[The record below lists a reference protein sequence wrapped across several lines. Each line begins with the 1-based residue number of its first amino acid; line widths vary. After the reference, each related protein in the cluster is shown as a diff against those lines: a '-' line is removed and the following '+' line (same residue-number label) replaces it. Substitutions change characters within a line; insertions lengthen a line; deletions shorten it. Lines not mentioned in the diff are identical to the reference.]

1 MHFLSDFTQ
10 KDKRGRE
17 EALMH
22 SHAVSRIEETILQ
35 ALKDLRFGSV
45 EIIVHDSKVVQIE
58 RREKVR
64 VEPEPSRRSSFVT

>member
-1 MHFLSDFTQ
+1 MRSD
-10 KDKRGRE
+10 DG
-17 EALMH
+17 
-22 SHAVSRIEETILQ
+22 SRIEQTILQ

-64 VEPEPSRRSSFVT
+64 VELESSRRPSFVG

>member
-1 MHFLSDFTQ
+1 MPRDNGSL
-10 KDKRGRE
+10 
-17 EALMH
+17 
-22 SHAVSRIEETILQ
+22 IEQSILQ

-64 VEPEPSRRSSFVT
+64 VELESPRRASLVG

>member
-1 MHFLSDFTQ
+1 MRSDDGHQ
-10 KDKRGRE
+10 LE
-17 EALMH
+17 Q
-22 SHAVSRIEETILQ
+22 TILQ

-64 VEPEPSRRSSFVT
+64 VELDSPRRASGTLSHLSDY

>member
-1 MHFLSDFTQ
+1 MRSDN
-10 KDKRGRE
+10 DP
-17 EALMH
+17 
-22 SHAVSRIEETILQ
+22 RIEQTILQ

-64 VEPEPSRRSSFVT
+64 VELEPSRRASLAG